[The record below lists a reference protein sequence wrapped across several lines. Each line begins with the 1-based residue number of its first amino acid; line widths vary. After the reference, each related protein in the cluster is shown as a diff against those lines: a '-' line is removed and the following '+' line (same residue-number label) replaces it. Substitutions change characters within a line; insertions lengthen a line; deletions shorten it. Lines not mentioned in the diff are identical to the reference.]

1 MGQLMTTTIKLINLF
16 LVISSIQAMYRDTD
30 FCPYRPALAWYIV
43 WGGNRRKA
51 AGYWNSTELS

>member
-1 MGQLMTTTIKLINLF
+1 MTTTIKLINLF
-16 LVISSIQAMYRDTD
+16 LIISSIQAMYRDTD

-51 AGYWNSTELS
+51 AGYWKSTELS